1 VLAQGREIVKGLNLP
16 AGGTRGS
23 PAEPGVRCESIR
35 PRSRS
40 QLMDEWREAMG
51 PGCAAPSA
59 RAGPFPVGGAGS
71 DPTGEINHDADFLI
85 CKPVKY
91 GS

>member
-1 VLAQGREIVKGLNLP
+1 MKVFESA
-16 AGGTRGS
+16 AGGPAACPT

-35 PRSRS
+35 SLSGHNLWLNGGKPWGPAALPPRS
-40 QLMDEWREAMG
+40 
-51 PGCAAPSA
+51 

-71 DPTGEINHDADFLI
+71 DPTGKINHDADLLI

-91 GS
+91 GR